1 MINDEHVQVI
11 EQFLNRHNRLKFDV
25 IFCFS
30 VSMWIHL
37 NHGDEGL
44 SRFFQNVQKYCDQ
57 LFLFEPQVE
66 RVKICKTEIFSSI
79 AYY

>member
-57 LFLFEPQVE
+57 LFLFEPQVIKKKSE
-66 RVKICKTEIFSSI
+66 KLFCFR
-79 AYY
+79 A